1 MFTIINFFENLYY
14 KFIVMALVI
23 RIALIIS
30 IFLIF
35 LLLFFAFL
43 GLVNYYIKKRY
54 EIKEAERK
62 RNSDCYTVLA
72 EILTDEEIIPYNDL
86 QYDFESIKARCH
98 PDLSDIVYEM
108 LVIKNEFPFQF
119 NYDNLQ
125 SLARLFKLTA
135 YWDEKLTDKS
145 LKVKMQNLQNIID
158 LKANISESILST
170 LLYHKN
176 SELRKKARIAQI
188 HLSQHEPFKFFDEEF
203 DKDFT
208 VWDKSKIHD
217 ILLNKPTQT
226 IPNFVRWIPKVKNV
240 NLQSLFIYEVGYYNQ
255 VENKEFLFDYF
266 KLTPSDEVKIQIV
279 ETLNK
284 LGIES
289 VAHNLIAQ
297 YGACSENVQL
307 CIINNLKHIQSDPLL
322 LPFYVRAFEKAY
334 ETDLKLA
341 LGEAIYKS
349 EKNGQRVIEVLERD
363 SKGFDYLIFEHIK
376 NPLLLN

>member
-1 MFTIINFFENLYY
+1 MYSIINFFENLYY

-23 RIALIIS
+23 RIALIIT
-30 IFLIF
+30 IFLIV

-43 GLVNYYIKKRY
+43 GLVNYYIKRRF
-54 EIKEAERK
+54 ETKEEERK

-72 EILTDEEIIPYNDL
+72 GILTEEEAIPYNDL
-86 QYDFESIKARCH
+86 QYDFASIKARCH
-98 PDLSDIVYEM
+98 PELSDIVYEM

-119 NYDNLQ
+119 NYQNLQ
-125 SLARLFKLTA
+125 SLATLFKLPA
-135 YWDEKLTDKS
+135 YWDEKLTDRS
-145 LKVKMQNLQNIID
+145 LKVKMVNLQNIID

-226 IPNFVRWIPKVKNV
+226 IPNFVRWIPKVKNT
-240 NLQSLFIYEVGYYNQ
+240 NLQSLFIYEVGFYNQ

-266 KLTPSDEVKIQIV
+266 KLTHSDEVKIQIV

-289 VAHNLIAQ
+289 FAHKLISQ

-307 CIINNLKHIQSDPLL
+307 CIINNLKHIQTDPLL
-322 LPFYVRAFEKAY
+322 LPFYVRAFESAY

-341 LGEAIYKS
+341 LGEAIFKT

>member
-23 RIALIIS
+23 RIALIIT

-54 EIKEAERK
+54 EIKEVERK
-62 RNSDCYTVLA
+62 RNSDCYTVLT
-72 EILTDEEIIPYNDL
+72 EILTNEEIIPINDL

-297 YGACSENVQL
+297 YGACSENVQF

>member
-23 RIALIIS
+23 RIALIIT
-30 IFLIF
+30 IFLII

-98 PDLSDIVYEM
+98 PELSDIIYEM

-135 YWDEKLTDKS
+135 YWDEKLTDRS

>member
-23 RIALIIS
+23 RIALIIT

-72 EILTDEEIIPYNDL
+72 EILTDEEVIPYNDL

-98 PDLSDIVYEM
+98 PELSDIIYEM

-135 YWDEKLTDKS
+135 YWDEKLTDRS

>member
-23 RIALIIS
+23 RIALIIT
-30 IFLIF
+30 IFLIL

-98 PDLSDIVYEM
+98 PELSDIIYEM

-135 YWDEKLTDKS
+135 YWDEKLTDRS

-349 EKNGQRVIEVLERD
+349 EKNGRRVIEVLERD

>member
-1 MFTIINFFENLYY
+1 MYSIINFFENLYY

-23 RIALIIS
+23 RIALIIT
-30 IFLIF
+30 IFLIV

-43 GLVNYYIKKRY
+43 GLVNNYIKKRF

-72 EILTDEEIIPYNDL
+72 GILTNDEIIPYSILEND
-86 QYDFESIKARCH
+86 FNSIKARCH
-98 PDLSDIVYEM
+98 PESSDIVYEM
-108 LVIKNEFPFQF
+108 LAIKNDFPFQF
-119 NYDNLQ
+119 NYENLQ
-125 SLARLFKLTA
+125 SLARLFKLTS
-135 YWDEKLTDKS
+135 YWDEKLTDRS
-145 LKVKMQNLQNIID
+145 LKVKMQNLQDIID

-226 IPNFVRWIPKVKNV
+226 IPNFVRWIPKVKNI
-240 NLQSLFIYEVGYYNQ
+240 NLQSLFIFEVGYYNQ

-266 KLTPSDEVKIQIV
+266 KMTPSDEVKIQIV

-284 LGIES
+284 LGIENM
-289 VAHNLIAQ
+289 AHNLIAQ

-307 CIINNLKHIQSDPLL
+307 CIINNLKHLQSDPLL
-322 LPFYVRAFEKAY
+322 LPFYVRAFEMAY

-349 EKNGQRVIEVLERD
+349 EKNGRRVIEVLERD
-363 SKGFDYLIFEHIK
+363 SKGFEYLIFEHIK

>member
-23 RIALIIS
+23 RIALIIT

-54 EIKEAERK
+54 EIKEVERK
-62 RNSDCYTVLA
+62 RNSDCYTVLT
-72 EILTDEEIIPYNDL
+72 EILTNEEIIPINDL

-135 YWDEKLTDKS
+135 YWGEKLTDKS

-176 SELRKKARIAQI
+176 SELRKKARITQI

-297 YGACSENVQL
+297 YGACSENVQF

-334 ETDLKLA
+334 EIDLKLA

>member
-23 RIALIIS
+23 RIALIIT

-43 GLVNYYIKKRY
+43 GLVNYYIKKKY
-54 EIKEAERK
+54 EIKEVERK
-62 RNSDCYTVLA
+62 RNSDCHTVLT

-86 QYDFESIKARCH
+86 QYNFESIKARCH
-98 PDLSDIVYEM
+98 PELSDIIYEM
-108 LVIKNEFPFQF
+108 LIIKNEFPFQF

-125 SLARLFKLTA
+125 SLARLFKLTT
-135 YWDEKLTDKS
+135 YWDEKLTDRS

-289 VAHNLIAQ
+289 VAHNLVAQ

>member
-23 RIALIIS
+23 RIALIIT

-54 EIKEAERK
+54 EIKEVERK
-62 RNSDCYTVLA
+62 RNSDCYTVLT
-72 EILTDEEIIPYNDL
+72 EILTNEEIIPINDL

-135 YWDEKLTDKS
+135 YWGEKLTDKS

-297 YGACSENVQL
+297 YGACSENVQF

-334 ETDLKLA
+334 EIDLKLA